1 MCNTNGLFEKKSIIG
16 AKLEQILANN
26 GYTKASFCKAVKV
39 SRPTF
44 DKILAGTVTSQ
55 TNYDKHI
62 SKILDFLEITPDELL
77 GNVENPYNRIN
88 TVRNNLRITSD
99 KISEATGI
107 SMDRLKEIESG
118 AEATMAELRDIAWC
132 LSTSVN
138 SLLHKDFFGT
148 QISVSENYLAIN
160 DIDDEPEMNGFW
172 GYVGIMPVNSNDY
185 LWYPITFA
193 TYGMVGCA
201 ARDVYIVIPCMN
213 NKVLL
218 VNTKNIKK
226 MIFVDE
232 AGELSVNI
240 EREDIWVNIPPV
252 FFEALEDYE
261 LFGQMMPTDV
271 ASKAFCESMDRVFDE
286 CFFDEEPYDLANL
299 GSIRY
304 TDGFVE
310 YMDVDYNQY
319 ENITDSI
326 CHIYR
331 HYCEQIEEDYIPGF
345 LEYQDANEI
354 HNIVYLNHISV
365 MEFPLLALENAIQ
378 DKLDNDVM

>member
-1 MCNTNGLFEKKSIIG
+1 MEICIKGKGSMEKYEKELLNKLYDIIG
-16 AKLEQILANN
+16 VKLEQILADN

-44 DKILAGTVTSQ
+44 DKILTGTVTSQ

-99 KISEATGI
+99 IISETTGI

-118 AEATMAELRDIAWC
+118 ADATMAELRDIAWC

-148 QISVSENYLAIN
+148 QISVPEDYFDIN
-160 DIDDEPEMNGFW
+160 DTEDEPEMNGFW

-185 LWYPITFA
+185 LWYPITYA
-193 TYGMVGCA
+193 THGMVGCA
-201 ARDVYIVIPCMN
+201 AGDVYVVIPCMN
-213 NKVLL
+213 NKVLM

-232 AGELSVNI
+232 AGEPSMDI
-240 EREDIWVNIPPV
+240 DREDIWVDIPPV
-252 FFEALEDYE
+252 FYEALEDYE
-261 LFGQMMPTDV
+261 FFGQMMLHLRNSV
-271 ASKAFCESMDRVFDE
+271 KAWIKCLM
-286 CFFDEEPYDLANL
+286 N
-299 GSIRY
+299 
-304 TDGFVE
+304 
-310 YMDVDYNQY
+310 
-319 ENITDSI
+319 
-326 CHIYR
+326 
-331 HYCEQIEEDYIPGF
+331 
-345 LEYQDANEI
+345 
-354 HNIVYLNHISV
+354 ISV
-365 MEFPLLALENAIQ
+365 MKNPTTWPI
-378 DKLDNDVM
+378 